1 MDHPEISNEEIIK
14 ETLENPTKITQPYG
28 VRKHYYYK
36 YSKDRKS
43 PDKFLMVIVKY
54 LNENVWLYRRFMS
67 GALNKMN
74 KKTRLYY
81 DEEGDFL
88 EISVG
93 EPTECYA
100 EEIEPGVFVRID
112 NQTGEVKSISI
123 LDFLERTQ
131 SKDIEF
137 NVPIGFDFSKIKE
150 KLSSH

>member
-1 MDHPEISNEEIIK
+1 MARV
-14 ETLENPTKITQPYG
+14 L
-28 VRKHYYYK
+28 
-36 YSKDRKS
+36 
-43 PDKFLMVIVKY
+43 
-54 LNENVWLYRRFMS
+54 LYRRFMS
-67 GALNKMN
+67 GILNKMD

-112 NQTGEVKSISI
+112 NKTGEVKSISI

>member
-1 MDHPEISNEEIIK
+1 MG
-14 ETLENPTKITQPYG
+14 L
-28 VRKHYYYK
+28 
-36 YSKDRKS
+36 
-43 PDKFLMVIVKY
+43 
-54 LNENVWLYRRFMS
+54 LYRRFMS
-67 GALNKMN
+67 GALNKMD

-112 NQTGEVKSISI
+112 NKTGEVKSISI

>member
-1 MDHPEISNEEIIK
+1 MLKMLNQMD
-14 ETLENPTKITQPYG
+14 
-28 VRKHYYYK
+28 
-36 YSKDRKS
+36 
-43 PDKFLMVIVKY
+43 
-54 LNENVWLYRRFMS
+54 
-67 GALNKMN
+67 

-93 EPTECYA
+93 ESTECYA

-112 NQTGEVKSISI
+112 NKTGEVKSISI

-150 KLSSH
+150 KLSFR

>member
-1 MDHPEISNEEIIK
+1 MAMASLFRHFM
-14 ETLENPTKITQPYG
+14 LE
-28 VRKHYYYK
+28 
-36 YSKDRKS
+36 
-43 PDKFLMVIVKY
+43 M
-54 LNENVWLYRRFMS
+54 
-67 GALNKMN
+67 LNKMD

-112 NQTGEVKSISI
+112 NKTGEVKSISI

-150 KLSSH
+150 KLSFR